1 MKNIPRAFIILSGI
15 FLALMPFAETSGQ
28 TKEPEP
34 PPVSIWQARRLVS
47 QDYATVIL
55 QNRRQVKIDRS
66 TFRLSTDAIDFDVA
80 DVKNGTRQHF
90 TVDLKN
96 LPSLSLHCA
105 TDKGKLGSEFWN
117 CVPSTAEG
125 KPLPEG
131 LHMLWEGG
139 GYTDYC
145 ISLKAYQSA
154 PDCTSSLLYNAKLFG
169 SALYRLH
176 QYSWILRLL
185 CATSRSRLRRGAR
198 WPPNRLCRRKRAC
211 NASWPR
217 RPSRTRSRNSLSP
230 ITKGTGGGAH
240 LAGGMVQR
248 RTYRRRLWPTPTP
261 STTCSLI
268 WICPM
273 RPMRRPCATRS
284 PSGSTK
290 LGIRRCSRDAE

>member
-1 MKNIPRAFIILSGI
+1 MKNIPRTSILLTGI
-15 FLALMPFAETSGQ
+15 LLALMPFAETSGQ

-80 DVKNGTRQHF
+80 DVKKGTRQHF
-90 TVDLKN
+90 TVNLKN

-105 TDKGKLGSEFWN
+105 TDKGKLGSGFWN

-125 KPLPEG
+125 QPLPEG

-139 GYTDYC
+139 GYINYC

-154 PDCTSSLLYNAKLFG
+154 PDCASSHLYNAKLFG

-176 QYSWILRLL
+176 QYSSDPSSPLRNFTQAAAAWRALATKPPLPEEARVQLIMAEEAVKDKKPDLALIYYEKGLEAVPTWPEGWFNAGFIDGELGFYDDAIDHMQNYLVLL
-185 CATSRSRLRRGAR
+185 
-198 WPPNRLCRRKRAC
+198 PNAPDAQAVRDKIAV
-211 NASWPR
+211 W
-217 RPSRTRSRNSLSP
+217 
-230 ITKGTGGGAH
+230 KYK
-240 LAGGMVQR
+240 AGH
-248 RTYRRRLWPTPTP
+248 
-261 STTCSLI
+261 
-268 WICPM
+268 
-273 RPMRRPCATRS
+273 
-284 PSGSTK
+284 
-290 LGIRRCSRDAE
+290 

>member
-1 MKNIPRAFIILSGI
+1 MKNIPRTFI
-15 FLALMPFAETSGQ
+15 FLSCILLALLPFAESSAQ

-47 QDYATVIL
+47 QDYATVIM

-66 TFRLSTDAIDFDVA
+66 TLRRSTDAIDFDVA

-105 TDKGKLGSEFWN
+105 TDKGKLGRGFWN

-125 KPLPEG
+125 KPLPDA

-154 PDCTSSLLYNAKLFG
+154 PDCASSHLYNAKLFG

-176 QYSWILRLL
+176 QYSSDPASPLRNFTQLAAAWHSLATKPPLPEEARVQRILSEEAVKDKKPELAL
-185 CATSRSRLRRGAR
+185 IYYEKGLEAV
-198 WPPNRLCRRKRAC
+198 P
-211 NASWPR
+211 SWPEGWY
-217 RPSRTRSRNSLSP
+217 N
-230 ITKGTGGGAH
+230 
-240 LAGGMVQR
+240 AGFIDGE
-248 RTYRRRLWPTPTP
+248 
-261 STTCSLI
+261 
-268 WICPM
+268 
-273 RPMRRPCATRS
+273 
-284 PSGSTK
+284 
-290 LGIRRCSRDAE
+290 LGFYDDAIDHMNCYLELLPNAPDEQAVRDQIAVWKYKAGH